1 MKHSFCMASL
11 VFCLACLLGGNV
23 GAQVPDNATA
33 FGGRFACNVGYVQTG
48 NSCQKPSDPNATAFG
63 GRFACNA
70 GYKISGSSC
79 AEMTESEKI
88 AQRAAIA
95 SSRYNYNISGYG
107 DAGYITGSID
117 ASNGSKDVSG
127 YLYLENG
134 EEVYFYGEFTGNGIV
149 EGYDDNG
156 NYYWDLEVE

>member
-1 MKHSFCMASL
+1 
-11 VFCLACLLGGNV
+11 LGGNV
-23 GAQVPDNATA
+23 GAQVPD
-33 FGGRFACNVGYVQTG
+33 
-48 NSCQKPSDPNATAFG
+48 NATAFG